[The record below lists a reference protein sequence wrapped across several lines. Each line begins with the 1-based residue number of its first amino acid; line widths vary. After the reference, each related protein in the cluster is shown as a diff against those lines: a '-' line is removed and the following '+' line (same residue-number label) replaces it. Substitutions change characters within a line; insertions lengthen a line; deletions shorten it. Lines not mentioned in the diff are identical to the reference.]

1 MPKGKERHSSFRTA
15 AINRPNAAAVA
26 SAEELRVVSEEL
38 LAATDLGGHRVRL
51 IGLTVGNSSEACPEC
66 VQLCFDFDCDQRKP

>member
-1 MPKGKERHSSFRTA
+1 M
-15 AINRPNAAAVA
+15 A